1 MMAADVIKQVRAAL
15 HVAARDPT
23 SFRQMADGSHG
34 PDRYIEAQVW
44 SDAPLR
50 AWLPAIPL

>member
-1 MMAADVIKQVRAAL
+1 MMAADAIGQVRAAL
-15 HVAARDPT
+15 HAAARDPA